1 MVDGPRATRLPKQPE
16 SARAPHRSLVT
27 HIVASGATSERHA
40 GISIAFRFPAVA
52 LHRRKPRP
60 FVPSWTALNSTPRRT
75 RGIPYPLTFDIVRCH
90 A

>member
-27 HIVASGATSERHA
+27 IGATSEGHA
-40 GISIAFRFPAVA
+40 NVSLAFRFPAVA
-52 LHRRKPRP
+52 LHRCKPRP
-60 FVPSWTALNSTPRRT
+60 FVPSWTALNSTPRRM